1 MTLSEIANFVCT
13 KMMDTEDSSVS
24 TCKDFINRRYQMIWD
39 SAIWTETLGTVS
51 QPVLINTAEVTISGN
66 PQVFYYPTSSSTVG
80 TKMDFVVAAKFIP
93 TGEEEGR
100 EMMGAD
106 WASFFQVDPGIFEN
120 VSARRNFPSNFANLP
135 KDASGNCRIRL
146 IPATSQAGSLF
157 ALGKLKLQSLGDNDS
172 PVLRGVD
179 NALLAFA
186 EGDMYER
193 SRQFSKAQAKFTEAA
208 SHIQIMRDLEKGQQ
222 QSVSRIIPVISDE
235 YSISDIY

>member
-1 MTLSEIANFVCT
+1 MTLSEIANFVCA
-13 KMMDTEDSSVS
+13 KMMDTEEASVA

-39 SAIWTETLGTVS
+39 SAVWTETLGTVS

-66 PQVFYYPTSSSTVG
+66 PQVFYYPTAASTTG
-80 TKMDFVVAAKFIP
+80 TKMDFVVAAKFVP
-93 TGEEEGR
+93 TGEDEGH
-100 EMMGAD
+100 ETMGVD
-106 WASFFQVDPGIFEN
+106 WASFFQIDPGIFEN
-120 VSARRNFPSNFANLP
+120 IAARRSFPSNFANLP

-146 IPATSQAGSLF
+146 IPATSTAGSLF
-157 ALGKLKLQSLGDNDS
+157 ALGKLKLQALGDNDS

-208 SHIQIMRDLEKGQQ
+208 AQIQIMRDLEKGQQ
-222 QSVSRIIPVISDE
+222 QSVSRIIPVVSDE